1 MNKISVITVVYNNV
15 AAIRQTMES
24 FFAQTWAEKEYIVIE
39 GVVLMVLSMSLRNT
53 PTVWPIGALNLTR
66 DCITR

>member
-24 FFAQTWAEKEYIVIE
+24 FFAQIIWTWVFEI
-39 GVVLMVLSMSLRNT
+39 LRRSLSN
-53 PTVWPIGALNLTR
+53 
-66 DCITR
+66 